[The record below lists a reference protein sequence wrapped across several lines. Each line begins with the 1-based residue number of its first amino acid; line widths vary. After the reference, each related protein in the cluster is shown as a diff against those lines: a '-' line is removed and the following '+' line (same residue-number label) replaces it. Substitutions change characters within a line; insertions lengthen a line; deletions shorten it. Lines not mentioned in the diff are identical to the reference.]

1 MRFDGPQGAVRLHA
15 SRRRL
20 RRRMITAPVLHTH
33 VLIVLVGHILG
44 DLSRRNFTPSKC
56 ASNAQTL
63 RTKYSSMPRVRT
75 SKASSVAPAV
85 VVSMPPGI
93 VRCAVKPSEET
104 WTGRSRLQWT
114 AAQDGPRTGRQ
125 QSPAAMRGNR
135 STEGEPGYH
144 QLLHAHPA
152 RANSTPVCGSCASAP
167 ALPSAPAPDAL
178 QATRPSSGPY
188 SHNPTTSHLARPSR
202 SHASQEVKDDDRCHL
217 RPQVHRAEWRL

>member
-1 MRFDGPQGAVRLHA
+1 MCVGPRNVTALVSHLAPTLLLAYRPHKEPAHQLPECY
-15 SRRRL
+15 RRAKSGSWR
-20 RRRMITAPVLHTH
+20 
-33 VLIVLVGHILG
+33 G
-44 DLSRRNFTPSKC
+44 C
-56 ASNAQTL
+56 
-63 RTKYSSMPRVRT
+63 
-75 SKASSVAPAV
+75 
-85 VVSMPPGI
+85 
-93 VRCAVKPSEET
+93 EE